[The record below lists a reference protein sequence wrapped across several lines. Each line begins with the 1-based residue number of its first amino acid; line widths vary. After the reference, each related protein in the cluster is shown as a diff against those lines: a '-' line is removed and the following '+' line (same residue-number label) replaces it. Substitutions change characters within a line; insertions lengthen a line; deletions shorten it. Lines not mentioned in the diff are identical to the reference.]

1 MSSKFLYSGL
11 GGVFVFAFVFVLDIS
26 LRIYILE
33 VLVQGAGSRG
43 EGLKEFFRI
52 YLQTPTITYQT
63 RFLEKRSTI
72 VNLSQ

>member
-11 GGVFVFAFVFVLDIS
+11 GGVFVFVFVFVLDIS

-52 YLQTPTITYQT
+52 Y
-63 RFLEKRSTI
+63 
-72 VNLSQ
+72 